1 MKRAYQFIRVLM
13 IAASAGGCTGSSDTS
28 VAETTAVAVG
38 PTVPPAGAVTTIDP
52 RADDQGRLTTAQA
65 LTLSRMLIKNEEAK
79 GAVAKIEVPFGTAAR
94 FTLSGPV
101 DWAGDRGSFV
111 LVAKRSDD
119 VAVPDS
125 TVIWDRGAVLT
136 EPAGLEQAMAAK
148 GRPGVKFA
156 ARAMDPSK
164 VALDQ
169 VITFVGSL
177 AIDRAENPILLRQGD
192 TAFLGT
198 NVIDGVTLDG
208 YRFGKTRYFVDPST
222 GLLRRVEATFA
233 RYQEP
238 VIITLTN
245 HGPQTITVPSAD
257 VVVDA
262 ATIPDVMASLKAA
275 SDQ

>member
-1 MKRAYQFIRVLM
+1 MKLAYQMVGALM
-13 IAASAGGCTGSSDTS
+13 VTTSLASCTGSSDKTS
-28 VAETTAVAVG
+28 VETTAVAVG

-94 FTLSGPV
+94 FTLTGPV

-111 LVAKRSDD
+111 LAAKRSDD

-136 EPAGLEQAMAAK
+136 EPAGLEEAMAAK

-177 AIDRAENPILLRQGD
+177 AVDRAENPILLRQGD
-192 TAFLGT
+192 TAFLGAK
-198 NVIDGVTLDG
+198 VVDGVTLDG
-208 YRFGKTRYFVDPST
+208 YRFGKTRYYINPST
-222 GLLRRVEATFA
+222 GLLQRVEATFA

-238 VIITLTN
+238 VIITLSN

-257 VVVDA
+257 AVVDA

-275 SDQ
+275 GE